1 MTKTVLITGSST
13 GLGYTAAQKFA
24 REGWNVIATMRKPDQ
39 RLAEIYPER
48 IAVYELDVTKP
59 ATIKAAIQAGVERFG
74 RIDAVVNNAGV
85 SVLSIFEA
93 TPMEVVR
100 SVYDTNVFGVMNVIQ
115 AITPYFREQGGGT
128 IVNVTSNVGFTS
140 NPLLSI
146 YVSTK
151 HAVEGLTESLS
162 YELESQ
168 NIKIKLVEPGA
179 MRTTNFAAN
188 TMAATEGVSV
198 PPAYKPYYDYMMNTM
213 MNYPFDNADENQ
225 VADQVYAAACDPSI
239 RLRYLAGPDAEET
252 ARLRWTR
259 SEEEYMATMRDLL
272 GQTAWRNSRPDVEQ

>member
-39 RLAEIYPER
+39 RLAEIYLER

-115 AITPYFREQGGGT
+115 AITPYFREQG
-128 IVNVTSNVGFTS
+128 VERSLTSPRMSASHPIRCCRFMCLPS
-140 NPLLSI
+140 
-146 YVSTK
+146 
-151 HAVEGLTESLS
+151 
-162 YELESQ
+162 
-168 NIKIKLVEPGA
+168 
-179 MRTTNFAAN
+179 MRLK
-188 TMAATEGVSV
+188 G
-198 PPAYKPYYDYMMNTM
+198 
-213 MNYPFDNADENQ
+213 
-225 VADQVYAAACDPSI
+225 
-239 RLRYLAGPDAEET
+239 
-252 ARLRWTR
+252 
-259 SEEEYMATMRDLL
+259 
-272 GQTAWRNSRPDVEQ
+272 